1 MINDPAIRLSG
12 GCMKK
17 LSCVLL
23 SIVLMLS
30 LSACS
35 DDKTRL
41 YAGACTYYADGGLMS
56 FSEYVYKYDKNGN
69 QVKECAYY
77 NGSLKT
83 TTEREYD
90 PSGSFTEKKTDSRD
104 NVEYLREYDKNGV
117 IRKETT
123 YDYDGEV
130 EEVTEYNEAGLPVR
144 KESFSWTYTV
154 EYEYDDKGKLQKE
167 IETDYDDNNV
177 VGNIYEDIYD
187 SEGERIQRTITS
199 PDGSTVLAERCE
211 TVEDGNKKT
220 VNQYDSNDELRYV
233 TEKEYDA
240 KGNLLK
246 KISYSIKN
254 GDREFLSSSE
264 YTYDKESRVIDF
276 VYVLGDRTE
285 TKYEYSDEGYLSK
298 ESIITEKRISS
309 AVYSDGSD
317 AELKEVITVNHY
329 NADGE
334 KTGSEYFV
342 GGELSSYT
350 EYFYESVK
358 VRSGSKSQF
367 DFRDKKRKLDE
378 RSNRV
383 Y

>member
-1 MINDPAIRLSG
+1 MINDPAIRISG

-56 FSEYVYKYDKNGN
+56 FIEYVYKYDKNGN

-154 EYEYDDKGKLQKE
+154 EYEYDDKGRLLKE

-220 VNQYDSNDELRYV
+220 VSQYDSNDELRYV

-350 EYFYESVK
+350 EYYYESVK
-358 VRSGSKSQF
+358 VKSGSKSRF

>member
-1 MINDPAIRLSG
+1 
-12 GCMKK
+12 MKK

-41 YAGACTYYADGGLMS
+41 YAGVCTYYADGGLMS
-56 FSEYVYKYDKNGN
+56 FSEYVYKYDKNGYP
-69 QVKECAYY
+69 VKEFEYY
-77 NGSLKT
+77 NGNLKT
-83 TTEREYD
+83 TIEREYD
-90 PSGSFTEKKTDSRD
+90 PSGSFTEKKTDNRD
-104 NVEYLREYDKNGV
+104 NVEYLRECDKNGV

-123 YDYDGEV
+123 YDYNGEV
-130 EEVTEYNEAGLPVR
+130 EDITEYNEKGLPIR

-154 EYEYDDKGKLQKE
+154 EYEYDDKGRLQKE
-167 IETDYDDNNV
+167 IETDYDDDNV

-187 SEGERIQRTITS
+187 SEGERIRRTITS
-199 PDGSTVLAERCE
+199 PDRSTVLAERTE
-211 TVEDGNKKT
+211 TIEDGNKKT
-220 VNQYDSNDELRYV
+220 LNQYDSNDELRYV
-233 TEKEYDA
+233 TEKEYDT

-246 KISYSIKN
+246 KTSFSIKN

-276 VYVLGDRTE
+276 IYVLGDRTE
-285 TKYEYSDEGYLSK
+285 TKYEYSDEGYLKK

-350 EYFYESVK
+350 EYYYETVK
-358 VRSGSKSQF
+358 VKSGSKFQF

-378 RSNRV
+378 RANRV

>member
-1 MINDPAIRLSG
+1 
-12 GCMKK
+12 MKK

-56 FSEYVYKYDKNGN
+56 FVEYVYKYDKNGN
-69 QVKECAYY
+69 PVKECAYY
-77 NGSLKT
+77 NGKLKT
-83 TTEREYD
+83 TIEREFD
-90 PSGSFTEKKTDSRD
+90 PSGSFTEKKTDNRD

-154 EYEYDDKGKLQKE
+154 EYEYDDKGRLLKE

-187 SEGERIQRTITS
+187 SEGERIQRTIIS

-276 VYVLGDRTE
+276 IYVLGDRTE

-298 ESIITEKRISS
+298 ESIITEKRISI

-350 EYFYESVK
+350 EYYYETVK
-358 VRSGSKSQF
+358 VKSGSKSQF

>member
-1 MINDPAIRLSG
+1 
-12 GCMKK
+12 MKK

-56 FSEYVYKYDKNGN
+56 FSEYLYKYDKNGN
-69 QVKECAYY
+69 PVKEYAYY
-77 NGSLKT
+77 NGNLKT
-83 TTEREYD
+83 TIEREYD

-104 NVEYLREYDKNGV
+104 NVEYLRECDKNGV

-123 YDYDGEV
+123 YDHTGEV
-130 EEVTEYNEAGLPVR
+130 EDITEYNEMGLPIR

-154 EYEYDDKGKLQKE
+154 EYEYDDKGILLKE
-167 IETDYDDNNV
+167 IETDYDDDNV

-187 SEGERIQRTITS
+187 SEGERIRRTITL
-199 PDGSTVLAERCE
+199 PDRSTVLAERTE
-211 TVEDGNKKT
+211 TIEDGNKKT
-220 VNQYDSNDELRYV
+220 LNQYDSNDELRYV
-233 TEKEYDA
+233 TEKEYDSE
-240 KGNLLK
+240 GNLLK
-246 KISYSIKN
+246 KTSFSIKN

-264 YTYDKESRVIDF
+264 YAYDKENRVIDF
-276 VYVLGDRTE
+276 IYVLGDRTE
-285 TKYEYSDEGYLSK
+285 TKYEYSDEGYLKK

-334 KTGSEYFV
+334 KTRSEYFV

-350 EYFYESVK
+350 EHYYETVK
-358 VRSGSKSQF
+358 VKSGSKSQF

-378 RSNRV
+378 RANRV

>member
-1 MINDPAIRLSG
+1 
-12 GCMKK
+12 MKK
-17 LSCVLL
+17 LFCVLL
-23 SIVLMLS
+23 SAVLTLS
-30 LSACS
+30 ISACS
-35 DDKTRL
+35 KDDKTRL

-56 FSEYVYKYDKNGN
+56 FSEYLYKYDENGN
-69 QVKECAYY
+69 QVKEFEYY
-77 NGSLKT
+77 NGNLNATIK
-83 TTEREYD
+83 REYD
-90 PSGSFTEKKTDSRD
+90 SSGSFTEKKINSRD
-104 NVEYLREYDKNGV
+104 NVEYEREYYENGV
-117 IRKETT
+117 IKKETT
-123 YDYDGEV
+123 YEYNGEV
-130 EEVTEYNEAGLPVR
+130 DEITEYNEEGLPVR

-154 EYEYDDKGKLQKE
+154 EYEYDDEGALLKE

-187 SEGERIQRTITS
+187 SEGERIQRTIIS

-233 TEKEYDA
+233 TEKEYDT

-246 KISYSIKN
+246 KTSFSIKN

>member
-1 MINDPAIRLSG
+1 
-12 GCMKK
+12 MKK

-23 SIVLMLS
+23 SAVLMLT

-69 QVKECAYY
+69 PVKEFEYY
-77 NGSLKT
+77 NGNLKT
-83 TTEREYD
+83 TIEREYD
-90 PSGSFTEKKTDSRD
+90 PSGSFTEKKTDNRD

-123 YDYDGEV
+123 YDYGEI
-130 EEVTEYNEAGLPVR
+130 EDVTEYNEAGLPVR

-154 EYEYDDKGKLQKE
+154 EYEYDDKGKLLKE

-187 SEGERIQRTITS
+187 SEGERIQRTIIS

-211 TVEDGNKKT
+211 TIEDGNKKT
-220 VNQYDSNDELRYV
+220 LNQYDSNDELRYV

-240 KGNLLK
+240 EGNLLK
-246 KISYSIKN
+246 KVTYSIKN
-254 GDREFLSSSE
+254 GGREFLSSSE
-264 YTYDKESRVIDF
+264 YAYDKENRVIDF
-276 VYVLGDRTE
+276 IYVLGDRTE
-285 TKYEYSDEGYLSK
+285 TKYEYSNEGYLSK

-334 KTGSEYFV
+334 KTRSEYFV

-350 EYFYESVK
+350 EYYYETVK
-358 VRSGSKSQF
+358 VKSGSKSQF